1 MSQKSLSVWLRVITV
16 IVALVVLLF
25 FALLVP
31 ALGRRVIESF
41 PEFSAWYWPG
51 LILAWCMAL
60 PCFAALGLFWCI
72 CVNIGRDKSFSEEN
86 GRYLSWI
93 SRLALFDALFL
104 LAVSILLAT
113 QGIVTADYAFIE
125 LALIIA
131 GVGIAIIAAALSH
144 MVAKACKLQD
154 DSDLTI

>member
-16 IVALVVLLF
+16 VVAVVTALF

-31 ALGRRVIESF
+31 VMGQRVIEHF
-41 PEFSAWYWPG
+41 PEFSAWYTPG

-60 PCFAALGLFWCI
+60 PCFAAMGLFWRI
-72 CVNIGRDKSFSEEN
+72 CVNIGRDKSFSMEN
-86 GRYLSWI
+86 GRCLTWI

-104 LAVSILLAT
+104 LVVSILLT
-113 QGIVTADYAFIE
+113 SQGIVTASYAFIE

-131 GVGIAIIAAALSH
+131 GVGVAIIAAALSH